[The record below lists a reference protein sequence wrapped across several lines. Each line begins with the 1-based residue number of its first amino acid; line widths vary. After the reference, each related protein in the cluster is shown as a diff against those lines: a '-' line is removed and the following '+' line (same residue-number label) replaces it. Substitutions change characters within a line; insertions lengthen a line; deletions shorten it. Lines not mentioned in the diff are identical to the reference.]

1 MARHAQ
7 IIQNNKF
14 SIFVQYLKKE
24 VSDEVDFLY
33 VDMYES
39 FLEIGA
45 LIFEGDG
52 QAFPKL
58 PK

>member
-1 MARHAQ
+1 MAKHAQ

-14 SIFVQYLKKE
+14 SISVQYFKKE

-39 FLEIGA
+39 FLEIDA